1 MLLDGKKVSDEKC
14 VILKRQIKV
23 FPFKPALAVV
33 QVGND
38 PASDV
43 YVRQKR
49 NFALKLDIK
58 FEHYK
63 LNENISENEIIS
75 IIKKLNMRKDING
88 IVLQLPLPKSFDE
101 NKLLN
106 LIDSDKDVDGLTDI
120 NNGRLWKDSDGLI
133 PCTAKGIISL
143 LNYYD
148 ISLLGKR
155 VAIVG
160 RSILVG
166 KPLAALFLNENAT
179 VTICHSKTK
188 NLKSILLES
197 DIVIVAVGKAN
208 FITEDMI
215 KEGSI
220 IVDAGI
226 NITENGLVGDVHFEE
241 VKDKALYITPVPGG
255 VGPMTVYSLMDN
267 IFEACKKQN
276 LN

>member
-14 VILKRQIKV
+14 VILKKQIKDLT
-23 FPFKPALAVV
+23 FKPALAVV

-38 PASDV
+38 PVSDV

-49 NFALKLDIK
+49 NLAIKLDIK

-63 LNENISENEIIS
+63 LDESISEEEIIS

-88 IVLQLPLPKSFDE
+88 IILQLPLPKSFDE

-106 LIDSDKDVDGLTDI
+106 LIDPDKDVDGLTDI
-120 NNGRLWKDSDGLI
+120 NSGRLWKGTNGLI
-133 PCTAKGIISL
+133 PCTAKGIITL
-143 LNYYD
+143 LKYYN

-160 RSILVG
+160 RSMLVG
-166 KPLAALFLNENAT
+166 KPLAALFLNENTT

-188 NLKSILLES
+188 NLKKILLGS

-215 KEGSI
+215 KKGAI

-226 NITENGLVGDVHFEE
+226 NITKDGLIGDVYFEKL
-241 VKDKALYITPVPGG
+241 KDKALYITPVPGG
-255 VGPMTVYSLMDN
+255 VGPMTVYSLMEN
-267 IFEACKKQN
+267 VIEVCKKIN
-276 LN
+276 

>member
-14 VILKRQIKV
+14 IILKKQIKDLS
-23 FPFKPALAVV
+23 FKPALAVV

-38 PASDV
+38 PVSDV

-49 NFALKLDIK
+49 NLAIKLDIK

-63 LNENISENEIIS
+63 LDESISEEEIIS

-88 IVLQLPLPKSFDE
+88 IILQLPLPKSFDE

-106 LIDSDKDVDGLTDI
+106 LIDPDKDVDGLTDI
-120 NNGRLWKDSDGLI
+120 NSGRLWKGTNGLI
-133 PCTAKGIISL
+133 PCTAKGIITL
-143 LNYYD
+143 LKYYN

-160 RSILVG
+160 RSMLVG
-166 KPLAALFLNENAT
+166 KPLAALFLNENTT

-188 NLKSILLES
+188 NLKKILLGS
-197 DIVIVAVGKAN
+197 DIVIVSVGKAN

-215 KEGSI
+215 KKGAI
-220 IVDAGI
+220 IDDAGI
-226 NITENGLVGDVHFEE
+226 NITKDGLIGDVYFEKL
-241 VKDKALYITPVPGG
+241 KDKALYITPVPGG
-255 VGPMTVYSLMDN
+255 VGPMTVYSLMEN
-267 IFEACKKQN
+267 VIEVCKKIN
-276 LN
+276 

>member
-14 VILKRQIKV
+14 IILKKQIKDLT
-23 FPFKPALAVV
+23 FKPALAVV

-38 PASDV
+38 PVSDV

-49 NFALKLDIK
+49 NLAIKLDIK

-63 LNENISENEIIS
+63 LDESISEEEIIS

-88 IVLQLPLPKSFDE
+88 IILQLPLPKSFDE

-106 LIDSDKDVDGLTDI
+106 LIDPDKDVDGLTDI
-120 NNGRLWKDSDGLI
+120 NSGRLWKGTNGLI
-133 PCTAKGIISL
+133 PCTAKGIITL
-143 LNYYD
+143 LKYYN

-160 RSILVG
+160 RSMLVG
-166 KPLAALFLNENAT
+166 KPLAALFLNENTT

-188 NLKSILLES
+188 NLKKILLGS

-215 KEGSI
+215 KKGAI

-226 NITENGLVGDVHFEE
+226 NITKDGLIGDVYFEKL
-241 VKDKALYITPVPGG
+241 KDKALYITPVPGG
-255 VGPMTVYSLMDN
+255 VGPMTVYSLMEN
-267 IFEACKKQN
+267 VIEVCKKIN
-276 LN
+276 

>member
-14 VILKRQIKV
+14 VILKKQIKNLT
-23 FPFKPALAVV
+23 FKPALAVI

-38 PASDV
+38 LASDV

-166 KPLAALFLNENAT
+166 KPLAALFLNEDAT

-197 DIVIVAVGKAN
+197 DIIIVAVGKAN

-215 KEGSI
+215 KEGTI

-226 NITENGLVGDVHFEE
+226 NITENGLVGDVHFED

-255 VGPMTVYSLMDN
+255 VGPMTVYSLMEN
-267 IFEACKKQN
+267 VIEVCKKIN
-276 LN
+276 